1 MTRMNRKHCKWE
13 CSGFACTFICS
24 VNKKFDRPDPMQKIG
39 AVEKWNYMP
48 SGSVMPSMFRSK

>member
-39 AVEKWNYMP
+39 AVEN
-48 SGSVMPSMFRSK
+48 GITCLRAA